1 MVGSAVI
8 GGFILA
14 MIEGTGI
21 LMNRYAQALM
31 PAAPAEGKFFNRIS
45 NELFYSLEGPV
56 DLDKGKVDLSV
67 PTFFTSSPGQSSSPP
82 GHFS

>member
-1 MVGSAVI
+1 MLGSAVI

-21 LMNRYAQALM
+21 LINRYSQMLM
-31 PAAPAEGKFFNRIS
+31 PQPGAEGKDTLERI
-45 NELFYSLEGPV
+45 NLFICSFIESPH

-67 PTFFTSSPGQSSSPP
+67 PQFFGSSPGQSSSPSN
-82 GHFS
+82 FS